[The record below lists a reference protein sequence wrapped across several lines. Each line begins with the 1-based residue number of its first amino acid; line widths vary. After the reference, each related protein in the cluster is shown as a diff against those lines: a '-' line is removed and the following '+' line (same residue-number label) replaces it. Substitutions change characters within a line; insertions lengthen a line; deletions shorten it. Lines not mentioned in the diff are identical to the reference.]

1 MRRSSLATAS
11 SRSPVAPS
19 PGQCLDLG
27 LLEEVAVDLSPGQRK
42 KYLGHLKVLATT
54 EVRGSLVFTRP
65 VTEIGEA
72 DLKEWLIGWDRSLK
86 TKSNYHGL
94 MHGVFAYAAKQ
105 GWVETNPAVGTAPK
119 MSRVKQS
126 RPELRFLTETELAR
140 AVELALSYGDL
151 LSVAAATGLRFG
163 EITALWVIDVDPAH
177 PLTFDD
183 SVNGGAADTEEFGDL
198 GGAVLAAV
206 HQGNE
211 VSFLAPVELGLLAAQ
226 PTLGL
231 GHHMPSRCGAGSGRT
246 RLCGQSWSVKP
257 HNRTDRAISD
267 GGAVAGRCPSEH
279 DPALRAE
286 CRRARGGIGAPG
298 AALSC
303 LESVAAEPLDHTR
316 PHLDVVRSGADISA
330 RAVGR

>member
-231 GHHMPSRCGAGSGRT
+231 GHLMPSRR
-246 RLCGQSWSVKP
+246 
-257 HNRTDRAISD
+257 
-267 GGAVAGRCPSEH
+267 
-279 DPALRAE
+279 
-286 CRRARGGIGAPG
+286 
-298 AALSC
+298 
-303 LESVAAEPLDHTR
+303 
-316 PHLDVVRSGADISA
+316 
-330 RAVGR
+330 